1 MLAADLALTPCGS
14 LSLGCEAHQP
24 AGAHLPSLEGP
35 RLSSPPKLPVLVS
48 ARSDGCRLRSA
59 AFANSAAALDIAAL
73 EGEPGIVTLGEPGI
87 AALGDPGTA
96 ALGEPGSMNA
106 GSAEMSTSAGGA
118 SCGEWPRPSAA
129 WALGEALAPFTE
141 GADAEDEAED
151 ERVTSSIMEVDR
163 EGAASLGAPRA
174 ARRQAGA

>member
-1 MLAADLALTPCGS
+1 MSCADPLQ
-14 LSLGCEAHQP
+14 QP

-59 AFANSAAALDIAAL
+59 AFAKSPAALDIVAL

-96 ALGEPGSMNA
+96 ALGDPGSMNA
-106 GSAEMSTSAGGA
+106 GSAEMSTSTGGA
-118 SCGEWPRPSAA
+118 SCGEWPSAA
-129 WALGEALAPFTE
+129 RALGEALAPFTE
-141 GADAEDEAED
+141 GADAEDAADD
-151 ERVTSSIMEVDR
+151 ERVTSSMIEVDR
-163 EGAASLGAPRA
+163 DGAASLGAPRA
-174 ARRQAGA
+174 ACRQAGA